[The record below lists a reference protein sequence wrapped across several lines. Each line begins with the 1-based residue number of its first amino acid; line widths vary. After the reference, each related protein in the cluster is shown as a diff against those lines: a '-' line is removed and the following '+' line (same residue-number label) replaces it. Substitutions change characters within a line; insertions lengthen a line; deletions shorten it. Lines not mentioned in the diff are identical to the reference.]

1 MPVPPLNP
9 QDASSYRESVEKQL
23 QVLQSLN
30 MITEYLQRE
39 NGELAPELDP
49 LRSLINL
56 RLDRQQGAVVSEGGK
71 SL

>member
-1 MPVPPLNP
+1 M
-9 QDASSYRESVEKQL
+9 EKQL